1 MIEYRNKYVFL
12 KKKWNVYSRKI
23 FYPYF
28 FFLTLNLLLLQL
40 ILDWTNFNYS
50 IRNRQDN
57 CTEITIRFW
66 FSSIIR
72 VL

>member
-1 MIEYRNKYVFL
+1 MFFL
-12 KKKWNVYSRKI
+12 KKMKCLLEKN
-23 FYPYF
+23 FLPLL